1 MIERVEFAVIVATAA
16 TFLIAF
22 YLDNFLGE

>member
-1 MIERVEFAVIVATAA
+1 MIERIEFAVIVATAL

-22 YLDNFLGE
+22 YLDNFSGE